1 MKIAYL
7 TLEQYDQVYNQYNT
21 EYTMFCIM
29 QDDQTSQHYLIQ
41 SDIDSTNVFQF
52 LWVKD
57 LELVPL
63 PEYEYYKFK
72 YPDGSSMF

>member
-7 TLEQYDQVYNQYNT
+7 TPEQYDQVYNRYNT
-21 EYTMFCIM
+21 EYTLFCVM
-29 QDDQTSQHYLIQ
+29 QDDQTFQYYITQ
-41 SDIDSTNVFQF
+41 RDIENTNVFEF

-57 LELVPL
+57 LEQVPL

-72 YPDGSSMF
+72 ISS

>member
-7 TLEQYDQVYNQYNT
+7 TLEQYDSILNQYNT
-21 EYTMFCIM
+21 EYSIFCPF
-29 QDDQTSQHYLIQ
+29 QDDETAAYYITQY
-41 SDIDSTNVFQF
+41 DIDSTNAFQF

-72 YPDGSSMF
+72 YPDGSLMF